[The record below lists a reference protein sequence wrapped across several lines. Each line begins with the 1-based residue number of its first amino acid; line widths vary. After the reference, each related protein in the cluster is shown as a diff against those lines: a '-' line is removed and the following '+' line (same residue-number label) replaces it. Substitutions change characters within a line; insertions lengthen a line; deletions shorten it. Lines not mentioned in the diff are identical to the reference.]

1 MEKLIEILKQFD
13 QERTK
18 RKENWNEVSV
28 AESFHPIAENILC
41 NGYFL
46 VNGKYIIDLGAIEL
60 YYHEEEGDIKDY
72 IMYHTNEHSSKSKVF
87 ELNGGFPYFKFGSF
101 NLHQSGVDVTFEN
114 EIKKYR
120 ASFLIRS
127 YRVFCKEEKHKLN
140 DLTIPF
146 DKCSTHIFDDM
157 FYGGIS
163 LLDNEATI
171 KWIASDNK
179 NGDIEQCPRR
189 NVAMYL
195 DSQKVSKDDYESN
208 KGDLMT
214 KVSNP
219 HFFKYNGQDYLQENR
234 LWQYKR
240 IGIIEN

>member
-1 MEKLIEILKQFD
+1 
-13 QERTK
+13 
-18 RKENWNEVSV
+18 
-28 AESFHPIAENILC
+28 
-41 NGYFL
+41 
-46 VNGKYIIDLGAIEL
+46 
-60 YYHEEEGDIKDY
+60 
-72 IMYHTNEHSSKSKVF
+72 MYHTNEHSSKSKVF

-114 EIKKYR
+114 ETKKYR

-171 KWIASDNK
+171 KWIASDSK

-208 KGDLMT
+208 KGDLKT

>member
-1 MEKLIEILKQFD
+1 M
-13 QERTK
+13 
-18 RKENWNEVSV
+18 

-114 EIKKYR
+114 ETKKYR

-171 KWIASDNK
+171 KWIVSDNK

-208 KGDLMT
+208 KGDLKT

-240 IGIIEN
+240 IGIIEK